1 MKKKTTVIFT
11 ILIAAAAVVM
21 CTVSA
26 EAFLET
32 ARSECA
38 DVFLE
43 DVYKNVFSL
52 TTFTEAPEEKGL
64 VRLDSADHE
73 KDSSVILTVK
83 SSQETSVRHR

>member
-52 TTFTEAPEEKGL
+52 TTFMEAPEDEGIVRHNSSDREKESKAF
-64 VRLDSADHE
+64 R
-73 KDSSVILTVK
+73 TVV
-83 SSQETSVRHR
+83 SSQEAMMRRN